1 MATLDQRQPRWY
13 VEIDGV
19 RRTLLGGTTRHS
31 AAAFVATATLQLLLI
46 EGKPRPGQVV
56 RVWVGYGA
64 AMSCRF
70 TGEID
75 ANGVTAR
82 PNDLEIQCSGYL
94 ARLKDPIGVAPD
106 LVDGL
111 DGPESDP
118 DPVVTYESMTAGAI
132 IGDVLDRY
140 GVPAHDLQDSGD
152 LWGELEPIPVYGD
165 DPGEAL
171 VQDLDEAEI
180 YRTYD
185 APDGTVRRLPW
196 SRVAGGTAARTY
208 TDDDD
213 LYAGRLEQSRAGIRN
228 RVIVT
233 GLPQKGTTGVEF
245 VPTGLAEQATPLVP
259 TPPGFRAA
267 SYQIPLLEDG
277 NRCQAWAEAKLGE
290 LNRLTQTL
298 PVELV
303 GGDPTIQ
310 VGMTVAVRSAKLGLS
325 GGERLLVEEVQDE
338 CSETE
343 GYNTSLSLYLTA
355 EGAGYSPNLPPVA
368 VIAAKGMR
376 ETLADG
382 SDQYEVSLDGTAS
395 YDPELGIAGIV
406 SYEWG
411 GTPQTP
417 TPIGVGRT
425 ASVRYADGI
434 PDGATV
440 TLTVTDNLGA
450 TGSLTLPITLASV
463 PIVIRDIIAAV
474 LTKLETSRDGQRT
487 WREVKVGGADI
498 AAVGTCEI
506 GAADYTFAWD
516 GSGKLFK
523 VLANDTATDV
533 SPAGSVTACTIHTDG
548 AGTADGRVWAAGTGG
563 QVWFS
568 PDHGVTWSPKAP
580 APNGATVTYI
590 QESYFA
596 EGQMEM
602 LAGGVYYTSFSAAGD
617 WVASYTHPNAALTAA
632 RFASGFGQGWLGYSG
647 PDNGLDAGAPRLRER
662 TDAVSIGP
670 PGGEVLSIVGLTMD
684 VYEATLYVADNDPA
698 TGVGRLWSAP
708 TATSGNLTSHAY
720 DDATYDELRHLIRD
734 GGMPGL
740 LYLASKAA
748 LLKSPDGLNTVQAMR
763 DLSGGREGMM
773 IGYGAER
780 ALIAPVVIRNVAG
793 TGRVLY
799 LGSGPTYS
807 VPADWYRRTTFD
819 DSAWLADVASSF
831 VGGPGGIEAFY
842 APIAGGTWTTGH
854 DVNEPPVH
862 ADRWLYRLSFDLPPV
877 IERARL
883 TLAVD
888 DYVPGLNLLYVNG
901 ADRSSLHVP
910 PTGGP
915 PAAPVV
921 IDLDP
926 ADLAPGPNLVAMQ
939 VPNAGGP
946 TALQLLLEV
955 NY

>member
-1 MATLDQRQPRWY
+1 MATLDQRYPRWY

-19 RRTLLGGTTRHS
+19 RRTLLGGSTRHS
-31 AAAFVATATLQLLLI
+31 AAAFVATATLSLLLG

-56 RVWVGYGA
+56 RVFVGYGA
-64 AMSCRF
+64 ALYCRF

-106 LVDGL
+106 IIDGL
-111 DGPESDP
+111 DGPGSDP
-118 DPVVTYESMTAGAI
+118 EPVVTYEGLTAGAI

-152 LWGELEPIPVYGD
+152 LWGELEPIGLYGD

-171 VQDLDEAEI
+171 VQDLGEAENH
-180 YRTYD
+180 RTFD

-196 SRVAGGTAARTY
+196 SRVAAGTAARTY

-213 LYAGRLEQSRAGIRN
+213 LHAGRLEQSRAGIRN

-233 GLPQKGTTGVEF
+233 GLTQRGTTGVEF
-245 VPTGLAEQATPLVP
+245 TPTGLAEQATPLVP

-267 SYQIPLLEDG
+267 TYQIPLLESGD
-277 NRCQAWAEAKLGE
+277 RCQAWAEAKLGE

-368 VIAAKGMR
+368 QFTMKGAR

-382 SDQYEVSLDGTAS
+382 TDQYEIALDGHTS
-395 YDPELGIAGIV
+395 FDPELGVDGIV
-406 SYEWG
+406 SYVWSG
-411 GTPQTP
+411 SPQMP
-417 TPIGVGRT
+417 TPIGVGKY
-425 ASVRYADGI
+425 ASVRYAGGL

-450 TGSLTLPITLASV
+450 EGRLTLPVTTQSAQ
-463 PIVIRDIIAAV
+463 IVIRDIIAA
-474 LTKLETSRDGQRT
+474 LKTTLETSRDGQRT
-487 WREVKVGGADI
+487 WKEVKVGGSSI
-498 AAVGTCEI
+498 PAVGTCEI
-506 GAADYTFAWD
+506 GSAEYTFAWTAA
-516 GSGKLFK
+516 GALYK
-523 VLANDTATDV
+523 VLADDTATDV
-533 SPAGSVTACTIHTDG
+533 TPAGGAITACTIHTDQ
-548 AGTADGRVWAAGTGG
+548 AGNADGRVWAGGTGG
-563 QVWFS
+563 QVWQS
-568 PDHGVTWSPKAP
+568 LDHGVTWAAKAA
-580 APNGATVTYI
+580 APNGGTVAYI

-602 LAGGVYYTSFSAAGD
+602 TAGGVYYTSFSAAGD

-632 RFASGFGQGWLGYSG
+632 RFAAGFGQGLLGFAG

-684 VYEATLYVADNDPA
+684 VYEAIVYVADNDPI

-708 TATSGNLTSHAY
+708 TATSGNLAPHTY
-720 DDATYDELRHLIRD
+720 DDATWDDLRHLIRD

-740 LYLASKAA
+740 LYLAARKA
-748 LLKSPDGLNTVQAMR
+748 LLKSPDGLATVQAMR
-763 DLSGGREGMM
+763 NLSGGREGMM

-780 ALIAPVVIRNVAG
+780 ALELPFVIVSLTTNTVVLSLWNGSSNDAPPSGWETLGYVPTGWATPIANEPPPYAG
-793 TGRVLY
+793 MADAEGLWAADQPTGATERVL
-799 LGSGPTYS
+799 LRSAFVLTALAVRAATLTWQADDSPTY
-807 VPADWYRRTTFD
+807 VYVNGTLV
-819 DSAWLADVASSF
+819 DSWTAPPVGGEDHPPRAADVAGLL
-831 VGGPGGIEAFY
+831 VPGGANL
-842 APIAGGTWTTGH
+842 IAVSAQEG
-854 DVNEPPVH
+854 
-862 ADRWLYRLSFDLPPV
+862 F
-877 IERARL
+877 
-883 TLAVD
+883 
-888 DYVPGLNLLYVNG
+888 
-901 ADRSSLHVP
+901 
-910 PTGGP
+910 
-915 PAAPVV
+915 
-921 IDLDP
+921 
-926 ADLAPGPNLVAMQ
+926 
-939 VPNAGGP
+939 PNAGNQAGWR
-946 TALQLLLEV
+946 LEV
-955 NY
+955 NA